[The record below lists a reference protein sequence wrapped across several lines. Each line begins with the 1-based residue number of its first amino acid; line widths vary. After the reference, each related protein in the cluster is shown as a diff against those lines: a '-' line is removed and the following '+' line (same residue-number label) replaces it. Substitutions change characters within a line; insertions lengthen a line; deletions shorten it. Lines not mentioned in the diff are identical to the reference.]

1 MIGGSHFRGQTDA
14 SRKASTIGPAMARSS
29 RIACTRSMPN
39 RRNTPATMAITI
51 GIGTA
56 AMARRTH
63 PESPSTSMS
72 SPVAKKA
79 PTTSAKLRW
88 PSAGPTSTVPGIVQK
103 NASGCRYSQQASTV
117 SRPLRKNTP
126 KIQDASS
133 AGERRPAVPTA
144 RITATGPVAE
154 KIMPIRP
161 LAA

>member
-1 MIGGSHFRGQTDA
+1 M
-14 SRKASTIGPAMARSS
+14 
-29 RIACTRSMPN
+29 
-39 RRNTPATMAITI
+39 
-51 GIGTA
+51 
-56 AMARRTH
+56 
-63 PESPSTSMS
+63 
-72 SPVAKKA
+72 
-79 PTTSAKLRW
+79 
-88 PSAGPTSTVPGIVQK
+88 PGIVQK
-103 NASGCRYSQQASTV
+103 NANGCRYSQQASTV